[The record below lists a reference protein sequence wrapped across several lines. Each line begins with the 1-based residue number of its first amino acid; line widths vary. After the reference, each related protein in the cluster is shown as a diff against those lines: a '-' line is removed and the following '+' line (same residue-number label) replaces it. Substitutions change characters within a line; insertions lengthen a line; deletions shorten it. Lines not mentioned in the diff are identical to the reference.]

1 MKNRRTSGMILL
13 AAASLLCL
21 AGCGRRGAQQESAG
35 VLKARVSMVI
45 GTAYILRASS
55 PERIRVK
62 LNAGIMS
69 EDVVITTA
77 GSSVNVVIPKRGVFK
92 IKENSNILFSS
103 LLMVD
108 DENNS
113 AKIKVMAGKMI
124 LGLEKLK
131 KDSVFD
137 VETPTAVAGVR
148 GTSFM
153 VSVQQ
158 KESRAFP
165 YFVKI
170 ARKDDVVTKIAVLT
184 GSVELSDPKGA
195 SPSTMIGSLKEATL
209 INDDFKNVKIEN
221 ITKISLDEIA
231 VIRDFSEIR
240 ELKMK
245 EITDEIR
252 KAEPRIEEMMKAEL
266 KAKGGV
272 KSSAEDLSKTEKAL
286 EQENLDVKK
295 DAIRKMKT
303 GDKKT
308 DGKYLDDNKW

>member
-1 MKNRRTSGMILL
+1 MKHKRTSWIVFM
-13 AAASLLCL
+13 AAALLFY
-21 AGCGRRGAQQESAG
+21 AGCARQGTKQEPAG
-35 VLKARVSMVI
+35 VLKAKVSMVI
-45 GTAYILRASS
+45 GSAYILRSTS

-62 LNAGIMS
+62 LNDTIMP
-69 EDVVITTA
+69 EDVVITA
-77 GSSVNVVIPKRGVFK
+77 ARSSVNVVIPKRGVFK

-131 KDSVFD
+131 KDSAFE

-158 KESRAFP
+158 KENRAFP

-184 GSVELSDPKGA
+184 GSVELTDPKGA
-195 SPSTMIGSLKEATL
+195 SPSTMISSLKEATL
-209 INDDFKNVKIEN
+209 INDDFKNLKVEN

-231 VIRDFSEIR
+231 MIKDFSEIR

-245 EITDEIR
+245 EITEEIR
-252 KAEPRIEEMMKAEL
+252 KAEPQIEEMMKAEL
-266 KAKGGV
+266 KAKGAV
-272 KSSAEDLSKTEKAL
+272 KSSAEDLSGTEKEL
-286 EQENLDVKK
+286 EKENLDVKK
-295 DAIRKMKT
+295 DAIRKMKSD
-303 GDKKT
+303 GKKT
-308 DGKYLDDNKW
+308 EGKYLDDNKW